1 MIKIWADCLIAGT
14 KKWSEVKESRREA
27 VRAELE
33 RRVEAGVLSQ
43 ENFNAILGIE
53 PEPEAEAE

>member
-14 KKWSEVKESRREA
+14 KKWDEVKALRREA